1 MRDRVALIAGAGI
14 GGLAA
19 GIALRQAGWRTR
31 IFERAATPRELGFA
45 LNLAPNAMR
54 SLKAL
59 GLAERLAAEGH
70 VTTDVELR
78 SPSGRVLK
86 RLNVA
91 VALGE
96 SPSSVAPRQALHG
109 ALLDATPREDLA
121 LGCEA
126 VSFRAGA
133 GRVVLTCGNGHT
145 ESGDLLVGA
154 DGLRSAVRAT
164 LHPNGPP
171 PRRSGYYGIRGLA
184 YDAGHHLGQ
193 LSAIAYLGHRVES
206 TAVRASASAVYWYI
220 SLPAEDIA
228 PGDKDTRAI
237 VGRIT
242 ARFERPLRAITEATR
257 DEDLRI
263 DELFD
268 RDPIRDWGRGPVT
281 LLGDAAHPMLPHTGQ
296 GAAQAL
302 EDAVALGIVL
312 GRGGELEPALRL
324 YERVRSARTGKIVR
338 SGRQIAR
345 FSTTRSKTLDWLRA
359 RVIPFVPTRPM
370 VAAFLFAESH
380 DPHIELRASS

>member
-54 SLKAL
+54 SLAAL
-59 GLAERLAAEGH
+59 GLAERLSAEGH

-78 SPSGRVLK
+78 TPSGRVLK

-109 ALLDATPREDLA
+109 ALLDATPADDLS
-121 LGCEA
+121 LDSEA
-126 VSFRAGA
+126 VGFHNDG
-133 GRVVLTCGNGHT
+133 GRVTLTCRNGQSA
-145 ESGDLLVGA
+145 SGDLLVGA
-154 DGLRSAVRAT
+154 DGLRSAIRAA
-164 LHPNGPP
+164 LHPDGPP
-171 PRRSGYYGIRGLA
+171 LRRSGYYGIRGLA
-184 YDAGHHLGQ
+184 YDAGHHLGD

-206 TAVRASASAVYWYI
+206 TTVRASASAVYWYL
-220 SLPAEDIA
+220 SLPAEDVAGEDRGLRDLVRRIA
-228 PGDKDTRAI
+228 
-237 VGRIT
+237 

-268 RDPIRDWGRGPVT
+268 RDPIEQWGRGPVT

-312 GRGGELEPALRL
+312 ARAGDIEPALRR
-324 YERVRSARTGKIVR
+324 YERVRAARTGKIVR

-345 FSTTRSKTLDWLRA
+345 FSTTRSRAFDWFRA
-359 RVIPFVPTRPM
+359 RVIPFVPTKPM
-370 VAAFLFAESH
+370 VAAFLFAEAR
-380 DPHIELRASS
+380 DPHRELRDVT

>member
-1 MRDRVALIAGAGI
+1 MPERTALVAGAGI
-14 GGLAA
+14 GGLAV

-31 IFERAATPRELGFA
+31 IFERAASPRELGFA

-54 SLKAL
+54 SLAAL

-78 SPSGRVLK
+78 TPSGRVLK
-86 RLNVA
+86 KLNVA

-109 ALLDATPREDLA
+109 ALLEATPADSLS
-121 LGCEA
+121 LGSEVTGFEVDGSRVAVQLSDGRSEA
-126 VSFRAGA
+126 
-133 GRVVLTCGNGHT
+133 
-145 ESGDLLVGA
+145 GDLLVGA
-154 DGLRSAVRAT
+154 DGLRSAVRGV

-171 PRRSGYYGIRGLA
+171 LRKSGYYGIRGLA
-184 YDAGHHLGQ
+184 YGVGHHLGD

-206 TAVRASASAVYWYI
+206 TVVRASASAVYWYI
-220 SLPAEDIA
+220 SLPAEDVG
-228 PGDKDTRAI
+228 PDDRAARPI
-237 VGRIT
+237 VRRVA
-242 ARFERPLRAITEATR
+242 ARFEGALRAITDATE
-257 DEDLRI
+257 DDDLRI

-268 RDPIRDWGRGPVT
+268 RDPITEWGRGPVT

-312 GRGGELEPALRL
+312 SGSENVDRALRR
-324 YERVRSARTGKIVR
+324 YEVVRAARTGKIVR

-345 FSTTRSKTLDWLRA
+345 FSTTRSRALDWLRA
-359 RVIPFVPTRPM
+359 RLIPFVPTKPM
-370 VAAFLFAESH
+370 VAAFLFAESR
-380 DPHIELRASS
+380 DPHRELRNVT